1 LHNYISWAAN
11 NNQTLRKRMASTEFV
26 HEHEP
31 PANIALQTA
40 AMRGDIEGLRKLVG
54 QGVDVNFREPL
65 KSTALNIAADYGQ
78 LAAVELLLAAG
89 ADADARDDN
98 HESALFTA
106 AAHGRQR
113 IARALL
119 DAGAAAD
126 VGGYRTPFRVAL
138 FYGRRSVLKVLLRAG
153 SDIETRFVDRD
164 ASNEDAW
171 ALVDALAGDWSAYAR
186 AYRAVRERFVAK
198 CIQPRLPA
206 ALAPDIAAFASPP
219 GGW

>member
-1 LHNYISWAAN
+1 MLHKLYLGQPAY
-11 NNQTLRKRMASTEFV
+11 NQTLRKRMASTEFV

-40 AMRGDIEGLRKLVG
+40 AMRGDIEGLRNLIG

-126 VGGYRTPFRVAL
+126 VRVAL

-153 SDIETRFVDRD
+153 SDIEDDVDSD
-164 ASNEDAW
+164 ASRKRMRRRQRGGF
-171 ALVDALAGDWSAYAR
+171 AGGSAGCSSCSSI
-186 AYRAVRERFVAK
+186 VFL
-198 CIQPRLPA
+198 RLPGH
-206 ALAPDIAAFASPP
+206 LGRGHRR
-219 GGW
+219 GGLQVEDT